1 MLWEDVRV
9 CTKED
14 RGDLGQGGA
23 DVDVL
28 RVS

>member
-9 CTKED
+9 CTEED
-14 RGDLGQGGA
+14 RGDLGGGA